1 LNVHLILYIIIKK
14 GSATIAGGHGTM
26 WTTILQIGELVDT
39 AQKVSNVYLFI
50 YFICKKVYKI
60 FYVMNPGVR
69 SNRNKGPC
77 HTW

>member
-1 LNVHLILYIIIKK
+1 LNVHFSLINYYKK

-39 AQKVSNVYLFI
+39 AQKVSNVYLISHFL
-50 YFICKKVYKI
+50 
-60 FYVMNPGVR
+60 FYSLIISYVINSGIR
-69 SNRNKGPC
+69 SNRNKGSC